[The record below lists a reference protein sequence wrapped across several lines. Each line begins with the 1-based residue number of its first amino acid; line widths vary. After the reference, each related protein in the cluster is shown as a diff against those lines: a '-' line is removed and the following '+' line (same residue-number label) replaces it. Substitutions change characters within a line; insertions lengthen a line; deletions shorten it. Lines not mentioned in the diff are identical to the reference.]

1 MAHKTVSIVQE
12 FPQPLSAVFAY
23 LSNHDN
29 LGSVFGAPVKRIKAG
44 SDPSEPNGVGS
55 VRRLE
60 TAVISIEETVT
71 AFEKDRLIEYRI
83 TKGGFMKHHLGTMRF
98 SASGS
103 GTRLD
108 YTIEIE
114 SAIPLFTGPLA
125 KALDSGIRRGLQ
137 KLSQSQFG

>member
-12 FPQPLSAVFAY
+12 FPQPPSAVFAY

-29 LGSVFGAPVKRIKAG
+29 LGSVFRRAGQAHQGRLRSERAERGRLGAAPR
-44 SDPSEPNGVGS
+44 NGRDRHRGDG
-55 VRRLE
+55 
-60 TAVISIEETVT
+60 T

-114 SAIPLFTGPLA
+114 SAIPLLTGPLA
-125 KALDSGIRRGLQ
+125 KALDSGIRKGLQ
-137 KLSQSQFG
+137 KLSRSQFG